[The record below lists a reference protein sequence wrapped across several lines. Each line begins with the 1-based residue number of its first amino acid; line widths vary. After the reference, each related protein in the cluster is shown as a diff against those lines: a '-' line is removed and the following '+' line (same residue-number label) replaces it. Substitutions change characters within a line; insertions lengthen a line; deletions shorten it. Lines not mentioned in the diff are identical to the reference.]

1 MTMEV
6 TNGNISIDVNKNVK
20 AIDIN
25 KNVKATVNLKRKRA
39 HQYAEYITAFAA
51 SLKDSDPSLRQ
62 SRKRVKTDV
71 QECSPQEFEHC
82 SEKAV
87 LQDCGNFHK
96 NCSEKLFLHNYDNFR
111 KSSLPKR
118 VMHFW
123 EGEWND
129 FPVNTLTP
137 LKEAFQAGK
146 AVADVS
152 IDSSS
157 YLVDF
162 LHMVLIDLKNGVQR
176 SIAWID
182 ENDKCFSPTYVVE
195 GNCRFKGRQGNKD
208 KHVSLGSEKV
218 QQIEVK
224 VEIGVSGTESPK
236 SENSSE
242 LSVTHVKS
250 QKFGQVLHTDSS
262 DSEHDSS
269 DTQNQCRVFPSDQLK
284 EVFLDNGAG
293 DVTAVGTLS
302 KDLQYGRCMGT
313 NRSGSLGYGM
323 FSDRL
328 IKLEEGD
335 HEFLTVQNKF
345 LAGNCTHVTYSSIA
359 GIYRI
364 LHSSDSAKAR
374 LQAFQN
380 HVEITR
386 QFRGNANVLH
396 AWHRTSRKCVS
407 GLIVHGFGPGQIRT
421 LKGGADYGIGVY
433 LTPEDCFRASAAY
446 SDVDENGEQHVVLC
460 RVIMGNME
468 EVKPGSLQLLPSN
481 ENFDSGVDNIKNPKC
496 YVIWSTHMN
505 THIHPE
511 YVVSFKVSAEVRE
524 YLAGS
529 RENYGSHG
537 VNYTLLGPRLQRGIT
552 CETARI
558 QQAPASANEMD
569 KKLQEPADIPVK
581 PTSAWIH
588 FPVLFSVIQKHLS
601 SSDIDSLERYY
612 ADFKKRMISRGDL
625 IKRMRMIAG
634 DKLVINAIK
643 YIQSQKI
650 EMRGRDEVDDG
661 PCSGIQYEKVHSKS
675 GFALSENK
683 TSAIGQSEM
692 QSQGPIELKTTI
704 DAQQFSCKGEF
715 ASHDVQAGK

>member
-6 TNGNISIDVNKNVK
+6 RNGNLAIDVNKNVK

-25 KNVKATVNLKRKRA
+25 KSVKASVNLKRKRA
-39 HQYAEYITAFAA
+39 NQCAEYITAFAA
-51 SLKDSDPSLRQ
+51 SLKNSDPSLRQ
-62 SRKRVKTDV
+62 SRKRIKTDV
-71 QECSPQEFEHC
+71 QECCSQEFEHC

-87 LQDCGNFHK
+87 LQNCGNFHK
-96 NCSEKLFLHNYDNFR
+96 NCSGKLFLHNYDNFR

-129 FPVNTLTP
+129 FPVNTLAP

-146 AVADVS
+146 AVSDVS

-162 LHMVLIDLKNGVQR
+162 LHMVLIDLKNGMQR

-195 GNCRFKGRQGNKD
+195 GNCRFKGRQGDKD

-224 VEIGVSGTESPK
+224 VEIGISGTDSPK

-250 QKFGQVLHTDSS
+250 QKFQAQVLHTDSS

-269 DTQNQCRVFPSDQLK
+269 DTQNQCRVFPSGQLK

-293 DVTAVGTLS
+293 DVTAAGILP
-302 KDLQYGRCMGT
+302 KDLQYGWCMGT
-313 NRSGSLGYGM
+313 NRSGSHFYGM

-335 HEFLTVQNKF
+335 HEFSTVQNRF
-345 LAGNCTHVTYSSIA
+345 LAGDCTHVTYRSIV
-359 GIYRI
+359 GIHRI
-364 LHSSDSAKAR
+364 LSSSVSAKAR

-386 QFRGNANVLH
+386 ECRGNANVLH
-396 AWHRTSRKCVS
+396 AWHGTSRKCVP
-407 GLIVHGFGPGQIRT
+407 GLIVHGFGPSQIRT
-421 LKGGADYGIGVY
+421 LKGGAANGIGVY
-433 LTPEDCFRASAAY
+433 LTPEDCFHASAAY

-460 RVIMGNME
+460 QVIMGNME
-468 EVKPGSLQLLPSN
+468 EVKPGSQQLLPSN

-496 YVIWSTHMN
+496 YVIWSTRMN

-524 YLAGS
+524 YWAGL
-529 RENYGSHG
+529 RANYGSHG
-537 VNYTLLGPRLQRGIT
+537 FNDTLMGPRLQRGIT

-569 KKLQEPADIPVK
+569 KKLQEPADVPVK
-581 PTSAWIH
+581 ATTAWIH

-601 SSDIDSLERYY
+601 TSDIDSLQRYY
-612 ADFKKRMISRGDL
+612 ADFKKRKISRGDL

-650 EMRGRDEVDDG
+650 GMQGHDEVEEG
-661 PCSGIQYEKVHSKS
+661 LCSGIQYEKVHSKS
-675 GFALSENK
+675 GFALLGNK
-683 TSAIGQSEM
+683 LSHFV
-692 QSQGPIELKTTI
+692 TI
-704 DAQQFSCKGEF
+704 HLMTFQIVLILLRWRDY
-715 ASHDVQAGK
+715 